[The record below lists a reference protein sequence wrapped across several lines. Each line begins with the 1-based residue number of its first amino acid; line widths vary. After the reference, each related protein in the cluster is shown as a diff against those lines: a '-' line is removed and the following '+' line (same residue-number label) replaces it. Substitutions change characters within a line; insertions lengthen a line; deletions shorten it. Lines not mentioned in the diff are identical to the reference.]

1 MNTDTLVLSLIF
13 SNISYYL
20 WMITWLKNVN
30 NFQTA
35 KVQPQGVAYK
45 SVAYKKCVLARSLF
59 THITTNVTLKCLI
72 FNKIKL
78 SPCRHLLVV

>member
-45 SVAYKKCVLARSLF
+45 SVAYKKSVYLQGRFL
-59 THITTNVTLKCLI
+59 HI
-72 FNKIKL
+72 
-78 SPCRHLLVV
+78 